1 MNNENQPF
9 EAPPQPPP
17 VQPVTPSHQ
26 PSRAALFAIIPG
38 IGAVYN
44 REYVKAV
51 VHLSVF
57 AGLVIIA
64 ESVPIF
70 SLLAFSFYVYT
81 IIDSYRSAEQIARRA
96 PGDAEEEHEI
106 NLPLWGGTILLMG
119 VLFLLDNLGAIR
131 LRSAFQFWPILL
143 IGLGGYLIWKYIQKD
158 RSTTAGR
165 PASMPAQKV
174 YTPQPE
180 TIPVPETKPAPEA
193 EVLVEPEKPEGE
205 NQ

>member
-9 EAPPQPPP
+9 EATQQSPPP
-17 VQPVTPSHQ
+17 VPPPVSEHQ

-44 REYVKAV
+44 RDYVKAV

-64 ESVPIF
+64 ESVGIF

-81 IIDSYRSAEQIARRA
+81 IIYSYRSAELIAKRS
-96 PGDAEEEHEI
+96 PGEAEGEQEI
-106 NLPLWGGTILLMG
+106 NLPFWGGTILLMG
-119 VLFLLDNLGAIR
+119 ILFLLDNLGAIR
-131 LRSAFQFWPILL
+131 LRSAFQFWPLLL
-143 IGLGGYLIWKYIQKD
+143 IGLGGYLIFKFLQSGKLSKNSVSRVQAPGQPVYTQP
-158 RSTTAGR
+158 
-165 PASMPAQKV
+165 PASRERP
-174 YTPQPE
+174 
-180 TIPVPETKPAPEA
+180 I
-193 EVLVEPEKPEGE
+193 EPEVVESSGTGVEGE